1 MEETTHRTESNIMRT
16 LRYVTW
22 EEDGAFVAQCLDV
35 DIASEGDTQ
44 DEAIA
49 NLKEALELF
58 FEDAADH
65 APLAPPRRVRLGEMR
80 IDA

>member
-1 MEETTHRTESNIMRT
+1 MIEPDTMRT
-16 LRYVTW
+16 LNYVTW

-35 DIASEGDTQ
+35 DVASEGDTQ

-49 NLKEALELF
+49 NLKEALELY
-58 FEDAADH
+58 FEGATGDES
-65 APLAPPRRVRLGEMR
+65 LTPPTRVRLGEMR

>member
-1 MEETTHRTESNIMRT
+1 MRT
-16 LRYVTW
+16 LNYVTW
-22 EEDGAFVAQCLDV
+22 EEDSAFVAQCLDV

-49 NLKEALELF
+49 NLKKALELF
-58 FEDAADH
+58 FEDAAAH
-65 APLAPPRRVRLGEMR
+65 EPLVPPTRVRLGEMR